1 MAVASCPG
9 ESKRRVSNDQIR
21 KMLLSLRTTGH
32 DFAVILSGKKSSK
45 VHGLYKPETREIIIH
60 NKNFKNDNEMMYTA
74 IHEYA
79 HHIQFTTSARPVS
92 VRTHTTAFWNLLH
105 TLLFEAEEKGIYKNP
120 FEAIDDF
127 RTLTRQI
134 KEKFLTASG
143 TAMKE
148 LGKLLILAQRLCEKH
163 GTSFS
168 DYLDRVLTLPRTS
181 ASVIMKAH
189 TLDLDPAVGFENMRT
204 LAAIRDEHA
213 RDAAQQELRA
223 GHSPDMVK
231 ASYGLARTPKDPRE
245 ALQAER
251 ERLEKGI
258 ERMKKQLKEIEKR
271 LRELEL
277 SPGAT
282 ARMSPGATAKMS
294 PGATAKMSP
303 GATAKMSPGATA
315 KD

>member
-1 MAVASCPG
+1 MTDASWTG
-9 ESKRRVSNDQIR
+9 ERERRVSNDQIHR
-21 KMLLSLRTTGH
+21 ILLSLRASEH
-32 DFAVILSGKKSSK
+32 DFTVILSGKKSRK
-45 VHGLYKPETREIIIH
+45 VHGLYKPESREIIIH

-92 VRTHTTAFWNLLH
+92 VRTHTIAFWNLLH

-120 FEAIDDF
+120 FEAIDEF
-127 RTLTRQI
+127 RALTRQI
-134 KEKFLTASG
+134 KDKFLTASG
-143 TAMKE
+143 AAMKE
-148 LGKLLILAQRLCEKH
+148 LGKLLIQAHGLCEKH

-204 LAAIRDEHA
+204 LAAIRDETA
-213 RDAAQQELRA
+213 RDAAQLELRA

-231 ASYGLARTPKDPRE
+231 SRYGTARAPKDPRE

-258 ERMKKQLKEIEKR
+258 DRMKKQLKEIEKR
-271 LRELEL
+271 LSELE
-277 SPGAT
+277 
-282 ARMSPGATAKMS
+282 
-294 PGATAKMSP
+294 
-303 GATAKMSPGATA
+303 
-315 KD
+315 

>member
-1 MAVASCPG
+1 MN
-9 ESKRRVSNDQIR
+9 NDQIR
-21 KMLLSLRTTGH
+21 TTLLSLRKTEH
-32 DFAVILSGKKSSK
+32 DFTVILSGKKSRK

-79 HHIQFTTSARPVS
+79 HHIQFTTTARPLS
-92 VRTHTTAFWNLLH
+92 ARTHTTAYWNLLH
-105 TLLFEAEEKGIYKNP
+105 TLLFEAEAKGIYKNP
-120 FEAIDDF
+120 FETIDEF
-127 RTLTRQI
+127 RALTRQI

-148 LGKLLILAQRLCEKH
+148 LGRLLIQAHGLCEKH

-181 ASVIMKAH
+181 ANVIMKAH

-204 LAAIRDEHA
+204 LTAIRDENA
-213 RDAAQQELRA
+213 RDAAERELRA

-231 ASYGLARTPKDPRE
+231 TRYGPSRPPKDPRE

-251 ERLEKGI
+251 ERLEKSI

-271 LRELEL
+271 LQEL
-277 SPGAT
+277 G
-282 ARMSPGATAKMS
+282 
-294 PGATAKMSP
+294 
-303 GATAKMSPGATA
+303 
-315 KD
+315 